1 MPDIGFITKDILG
14 CYSVKGYG
22 VLSPP
27 PVGERSRENEAAF
40 DREDNAKA
48 AKRQSVFLMTKKSVP
63 DLESA
68 FRMQRMKHFWYKE

>member
-63 DLESA
+63 DLESGVNI
-68 FRMQRMKHFWYKE
+68 KESKM

>member
-22 VLSPP
+22 VLSP
-27 PVGERSRENEAAF
+27 VGESSKENEAAF

-68 FRMQRMKHFWYKE
+68 LRMQRMKNFRYKK